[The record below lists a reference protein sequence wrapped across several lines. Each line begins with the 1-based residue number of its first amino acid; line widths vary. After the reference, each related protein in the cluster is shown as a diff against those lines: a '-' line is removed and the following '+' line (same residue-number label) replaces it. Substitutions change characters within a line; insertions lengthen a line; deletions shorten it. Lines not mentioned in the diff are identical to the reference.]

1 MKKYVITSYIPGSR
15 VEELFFKTLE
25 NYCTINNAELKVV
38 LTGHGDKNDR
48 GLVDSRLIPYL
59 QQEDLYINKSLL
71 LMTLPV
77 SPATLDPTSGMDSIA
92 TAKASLILGAPKHR
106 FKSVARSL
114 KHNDSPRGIWC
125 TGSISVPHYKANK
138 AGLKAKDI
146 HKQGALIVTVENE
159 SIFHIRQLSF
169 NGQTIYDL
177 DKEYYVSS
185 VRKINPSAVVL
196 GDLHPPFTNPG
207 VLDAT
212 KKLLSTLRPQAVVYH
227 DVFDAASISHHVEG
241 KNLTKID
248 IHNKMPSLKA
258 ELELT
263 KEVLVD
269 LWASSPDSDHFVVRS
284 NHDEHLDRYLDEG
297 RFLKDYINA
306 ELAFKI
312 SLAKLKGENSLDASL
327 ALVNNGLHLSH
338 LFMERDDTLS
348 ISGIECANHGDYGA
362 NGKHGSTPHHGLAF
376 NGKIVTG
383 HSHSPE
389 IGVYGNVVVGTM
401 TDLSL
406 PYTNDSGTSG
416 WLNTHA
422 IIYPDGNVTHLHL
435 IKRKK

>member
-15 VEELFFKTLE
+15 VEDTFFKTLE
-25 NYCTINNAELKVV
+25 NYCVVNNAELKVII
-38 LTGHGDKNDR
+38 TGHCDKNDK
-48 GLVDSRLIPYL
+48 GLVDSKLIPYL
-59 QQEDLYINKSLL
+59 QQEDVYLNKSLF
-71 LMTLPV
+71 LMTLPI
-77 SPATLDPTSGMDSIA
+77 SPTTLDSVAGMDSIA
-92 TAKASLILGAPKHR
+92 NAKASLILGAPKHR

-125 TGSISVPHYKANK
+125 TGSISIPRYKSNK
-138 AGLKAKDI
+138 AGLKAYDT

-169 NGQTIYDL
+169 NGLTVCDL
-177 DKEYYVSS
+177 NKEYSIDS
-185 VRKINPSAVVL
+185 VKDINPSAIVL

-207 VLDAT
+207 VLEAT
-212 KKLLSTLRPQAVVYH
+212 KKLLSILKPEAVVYH

-241 KNLTKID
+241 KNLTKVQIYK
-248 IHNKMPSLKA
+248 KMPSLEV
-258 ELELT
+258 ELKLT
-263 KEVLVD
+263 RDVLVD
-269 LWASSPDSDHFVVRS
+269 LFLSSPSSEHYIVRS

-297 RFLKDYINA
+297 RFLKDYTNA
-306 ELAFKI
+306 EIAFKI
-312 SLAKLKGENSLDASL
+312 SLAKLNGENSLQAGLS
-327 ALVNNGLHLSH
+327 LVNNGLPLSH
-338 LFMERDDTLS
+338 NFMERDDTLS
-348 ISGIECANHGDYGA
+348 VAGVECANHGDYGA

-376 NGKIVTG
+376 NGKVVTG
-383 HSHSPE
+383 HSHSSE

-422 IIYPDGNVTHLHL
+422 IIYPDGNITHLHL
-435 IKRKK
+435 IKKK